1 MTNDPAQPGDARLEF
16 PAEVA
21 RGRLIAVLPSAPA
34 SSLMAPVEVMIQE
47 RIRAFSLPA
56 HDVEL
61 RRALL
66 LIFGARACF
75 GVHGHLEAQE
85 VAELADDGQAG
96 QHRVDFVLGSGL
108 SDDAIGSLHEA
119 GVPVADDA
127 LTPGEVRHTWSRG
140 LDAVQVIPAD
150 MASAS
155 YGQTLGELAPGV
167 PVIARGGVGSYAV
180 RRWLESG
187 ALAVCGDDSLVGGV
201 VEDANMNALR
211 ERCRGLRAVV
221 DDVEA

>member
-1 MTNDPAQPGDARLEF
+1 M
-16 PAEVA
+16 
-21 RGRLIAVLPSAPA
+21 
-34 SSLMAPVEVMIQE
+34 
-47 RIRAFSLPA
+47 
-56 HDVEL
+56 
-61 RRALL
+61 
-66 LIFGARACF
+66 
-75 GVHGHLEAQE
+75 
-85 VAELADDGQAG
+85 
-96 QHRVDFVLGSGL
+96 
-108 SDDAIGSLHEA
+108 
-119 GVPVADDA
+119 ADDA

-187 ALAVCGDDSLVGGV
+187 ALAVCGDDSLVGDV
-201 VEDANMNALR
+201 AEDSNMNALR

>member
-1 MTNDPAQPGDARLEF
+1 MTNDPAQSGDARLEF

-21 RGRLIAVLPSAPA
+21 RGRLIAVLPSVPA

-85 VAELADDGQAG
+85 VAELADDGQC
-96 QHRVDFVLGSGL
+96 RVGFVLGSGL
-108 SDDAIGSLHEA
+108 DDETIASLHEA

-187 ALAVCGDDSLVGGV
+187 ALAVCGDDSLVGDV
-201 VEDANMNALR
+201 AEDANMNALR

>member
-21 RGRLIAVLPSAPA
+21 RGRLIAVLPSVPA

-66 LIFGARACF
+66 PIFGARACF

-85 VAELADDGQAG
+85 VAELAADGQAG
-96 QHRVDFVLGSGL
+96 QHRVGFVLGSGL
-108 SDDAIGSLHEA
+108 DDETIASLHEA